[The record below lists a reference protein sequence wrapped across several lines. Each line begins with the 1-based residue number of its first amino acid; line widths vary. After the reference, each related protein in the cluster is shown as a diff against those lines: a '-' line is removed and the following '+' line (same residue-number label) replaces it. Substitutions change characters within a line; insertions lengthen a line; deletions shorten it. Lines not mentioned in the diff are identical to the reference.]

1 MMVAA
6 RVDVGW
12 IAVESE
18 KASTRLLKILRIV
31 AMKRIFRRRRMIMND
46 LTSGANEN
54 SRNVETAMTPHLA
67 LNAPPVD
74 LAGQAE
80 MGLCATFASSK
91 GGVNESG
98 QPLLINL

>member
-31 AMKRIFRRRRMIMND
+31 AMKRIFRMEKMIM
-46 LTSGANEN
+46 
-54 SRNVETAMTPHLA
+54 
-67 LNAPPVD
+67 NAPPVD

-80 MGLCATFASSK
+80 MRLCATFASSK

>member
-31 AMKRIFRRRRMIMND
+31 AMKRI
-46 LTSGANEN
+46 
-54 SRNVETAMTPHLA
+54 
-67 LNAPPVD
+67 
-74 LAGQAE
+74 
-80 MGLCATFASSK
+80 
-91 GGVNESG
+91 
-98 QPLLINL
+98 

>member
-31 AMKRIFRRRRMIMND
+31 AMKRIFRMEKMIMN
-46 LTSGANEN
+46 A
-54 SRNVETAMTPHLA
+54 
-67 LNAPPVD
+67 PVD

-80 MGLCATFASSK
+80 MGLCATPRAR
-91 GGVNESG
+91 VESTS
-98 QPLLINL
+98 PVSHC